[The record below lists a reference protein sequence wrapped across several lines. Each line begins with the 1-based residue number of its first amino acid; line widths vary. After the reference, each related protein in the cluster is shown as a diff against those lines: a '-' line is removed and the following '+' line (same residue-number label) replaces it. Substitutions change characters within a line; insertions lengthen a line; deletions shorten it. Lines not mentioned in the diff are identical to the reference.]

1 MSLMDL
7 YYNKHSYLCF
17 RIEEDVD
24 VDGDVVIPVPPY
36 DVNKVRP
43 LMQECE
49 THVNFV
55 RREEDGDA
63 DEWEERVS
71 RYVIMISYHRCN
83 CISV

>member
-1 MSLMDL
+1 MDL